1 MTISRRTFT
10 ASTCAAVATA
20 RAAGA
25 QTPVA
30 IRCSS
35 APDDDVS
42 AVLYAI
48 DSGMF
53 RRAGLD
59 VSITAGNSGAAIAAA
74 VAGGAIDMGK
84 SSVVALISAH
94 QRGVPFLLV
103 AGSALYDVNQKIV
116 GMLVA
121 SDSSIAGP
129 KDLPGK
135 VVGVPSLNDLYSIA
149 NDAFVD
155 RAGGAWRDVK
165 TVEVSSAS
173 APAAL
178 LAHRID
184 AVTVTTPV
192 LQAAMDTGKVR
203 DIGDPF
209 SAIADHF
216 VRSAWFATK
225 DFVSANA
232 DAVARFRR
240 VVADAA
246 TTLNATPAKSISALA
261 AFSKQDPALIARMP
275 RSIFVGRV
283 DPKLL
288 QPCIDAAF
296 KYGAIT
302 ATFDARDMIAAG
314 AER

>member
-1 MTISRRTFT
+1 
-10 ASTCAAVATA
+10 
-20 RAAGA
+20 
-25 QTPVA
+25 
-30 IRCSS
+30 
-35 APDDDVS
+35 
-42 AVLYAI
+42 
-48 DSGMF
+48 
-53 RRAGLD
+53 
-59 VSITAGNSGAAIAAA
+59 
-74 VAGGAIDMGK
+74 MGK

-135 VVGVPSLNDLYSIA
+135 IVGVPSLNDLYSIA